1 MNFNEVF
8 YLRKCKKYYDLRITN
23 YKTDFFD
30 SMLGLRLTWI
40 ENYAWVF
47 ISRNKILQIIFYQW

>member
-30 SMLGLRLTWI
+30 SMLGLL
-40 ENYAWVF
+40 E
-47 ISRNKILQIIFYQW
+47 LIIWDTFKSKTDLNWKLCMSFY